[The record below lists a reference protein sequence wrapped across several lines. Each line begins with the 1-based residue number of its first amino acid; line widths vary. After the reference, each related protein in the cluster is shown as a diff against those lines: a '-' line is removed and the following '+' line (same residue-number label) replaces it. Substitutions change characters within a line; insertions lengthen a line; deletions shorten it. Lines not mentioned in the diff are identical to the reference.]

1 MRTRMTAALA
11 ALILTTGV
19 LAAPTVATAEETPP
33 PPAPLPTMSEYD
45 PADYAAQAA
54 DLPAELV
61 VALEDDV
68 SLTPEEFLA
77 QGDAAV
83 EAVAVVD
90 ALEGAGVDVL
100 GSRLDGTDLVVN
112 VPDAADAAVVES
124 TGAIAEIGEPELLDR
139 PSDGYREFAADIYGG
154 QGWVWTNG
162 VKIFQC
168 SVALAGFA
176 VPTGAKQLATAGHCT
191 DDMTGDARIV
201 NQTAPGTGGSPGPV
215 IGPKV
220 SGSPKFGSGFDVG
233 LLSVTGSHNPRASAL
248 TWGGGAGA
256 PLGSAPL
263 AVTGDAQPIVGSSVC
278 KSGSRTGW
286 TCGAITRVDSF
297 DSIGGVDVNSIVT
310 SACVLPGDSGG
321 VALVGNKA
329 IGITSWVLASVQ
341 PATSCSQVGESGFF
355 PMISPGGHES
365 VATAYPGTW
374 EMAATV
380 SAPTITSITSS
391 GLNDT
396 AINGTVPNAGVGYT
410 VSVYLDGS
418 SSPYSTVSVNP
429 SNRQWSVSLGSVPA
443 GLHSFQAVARY
454 GTWSASGAT
463 SGSIKRG
470 MTVDRLAGPDR
481 YATAVAISQQFA
493 TADTVY
499 IATGTNYPDALS
511 AAPAAG
517 AINAPLLLTLPYG
530 LPAVV
535 QTELER
541 LNPSTVYLV
550 GSTAAIQSSVRTQIE
565 ALLPGV
571 TVERLAGPDRY
582 ETSRQISAHAFPSAT
597 IAYIATG
604 LNFPDALSAA
614 AAAGDRDAPVIL
626 VNGLAG
632 TIDTPTRNLL
642 TDMGVTTVYIAGSNV
657 VVSNGIQSAIDAL
670 PGVSVT
676 RLAGPDRYQTS
687 VAVNANAFSTES
699 TAYVATGLGFAD
711 ALAGAAL
718 AGSTGSPLF
727 ISYPNCIP
735 GPTMASLASMKVS
748 RVVLLGSTA
757 VLDSNVAALRSC

>member
-19 LAAPTVATAEETPP
+19 LAAPTIATAEEAPP

-54 DLPAELV
+54 DLPADLV
-61 VALEDDV
+61 VALDDDV
-68 SLTPEEFLA
+68 DLTPEEFLA

-100 GSRLDGTDLVVN
+100 GSRLDGTELVVN
-112 VPDAADAAVVES
+112 VPDAEDAAVVES
-124 TGAIAEIGEPELLDR
+124 TGAIAEIGEPRVRFAPEEHDL
-139 PSDGYREFAADIYGG
+139 EFAADIYDGA
-154 QGWVWTNG
+154 GWVWSNG
-162 VKIFQC
+162 SSTFQC
-168 SVALAGFA
+168 SVGFTGFL
-176 VPTGAKQLATAGHCT
+176 VSTGAKQFATAGHCT
-191 DDMTGDARIV
+191 DDMTGNAKV
-201 NQTAPGTGGSPGPV
+201 LSQSAPGSGGTIGADIGAKIAGSPQ
-215 IGPKV
+215 
-220 SGSPKFGSGFDVG
+220 FGSGFDVG
-233 LLSVTGSHNPRASAL
+233 RIAVGGAHVQKASVL
-248 TWGGGAGA
+248 TWGNGAGA
-256 PLGSAPL
+256 PLSTSPI
-263 AVTGDAQPIVGSSVC
+263 AVTGDAAAIVGATVC

-286 TCGAITRVDSF
+286 TCGPVEEVDALASV
-297 DSIGGVDVNSIVT
+297 DGVDVNSIVVKL
-310 SACVLPGDSGG
+310 CVRPGDSGG
-321 VALVGNKA
+321 AAIMGSKA
-329 IGITSWVLASVQ
+329 VGITSWTTTA
-341 PATSCSQVGESGFF
+341 AGCSTNSFGGFF
-355 PMISPGGHES
+355 PMISPGGFES
-365 VATAYPGTW
+365 VATAYAGAW

-380 SAPTITSITSS
+380 SAPTITSISSS

-418 SSPYSTVSVNP
+418 STAYSTVAVNP

-463 SGSIKRG
+463 SGTIKRG

-481 YATAVAISQQFA
+481 YATAVAISQQFT

-517 AINAPLLLTLPYG
+517 AIDAPLLLTLPYG

-582 ETSRQISAHAFPSAT
+582 ETSRQISAHAFPTAT
-597 IAYIATG
+597 VAYIATG

-614 AAAGDRDAPVIL
+614 AAAGDRNAPVIL

-642 TDMGVTTVYIAGSNV
+642 TTMGVTTVYIAGSNV

-718 AGSTGSPLF
+718 AGSAGSPLF

>member
-11 ALILTTGV
+11 ALILATGM
-19 LAAPTVATAEETPP
+19 LAAPAIATAEETPP

-54 DLPAELV
+54 ELPADLV

-83 EAVAVVD
+83 EAVGVVD
-90 ALEGAGVDVL
+90 ALEEVGVDVL
-100 GSRLDGTDLVVN
+100 GSRLEGTELVVN
-112 VPDAADAAVVES
+112 VPDAEDAAVVES
-124 TGAIAEIGEPELLDR
+124 TGATAEIGEPRVRFVPEEHDL
-139 PSDGYREFAADIYGG
+139 EFAADIYDGA
-154 QGWVWTNG
+154 GWVWSPDGFSST
-162 VKIFQC
+162 IFQC
-168 SVALAGFA
+168 SVGFTGFL
-176 VPTGAKQLATAGHCT
+176 VSTGAKQFATAGHCT
-191 DDMTGDARIV
+191 DDMTGNAKV
-201 NQTAPGTGGSPGPV
+201 LSQNAPGSGGAIGADIGAKIAGSPM
-215 IGPKV
+215 
-220 SGSPKFGSGFDVG
+220 FGSGFDVG
-233 LLSVTGSHNPRASAL
+233 RIAVGGAHVQKTSVL
-248 TWGGGAGA
+248 TWGNGAGA
-256 PLGSAPL
+256 PLSSSPI
-263 AVTGDAQPIVGSSVC
+263 AVTGDAAAIVGATVC

-286 TCGAITRVDSF
+286 TCGAVEDVDALANV
-297 DSIGGVDVNSIVT
+297 DGVDVNSIVVKL
-310 SACVLPGDSGG
+310 CVRPGDSGG
-321 VALVGNKA
+321 AAIMGNKA
-329 IGITSWVLASVQ
+329 VGITSWTTTA
-341 PATSCSQVGESGFF
+341 AGCSSSSFGGFF
-355 PMISPGGHES
+355 PMISPGGWQS
-365 VATAYPGTW
+365 VASAYAGAW
-374 EMAATV
+374 EMAASV
-380 SAPTITSITSS
+380 SAPTITSIS
-391 GLNDT
+391 GTALNNT

-418 SSPYSTVSVNP
+418 STAYSTVAVNP
-429 SNRQWSVSLGSVPA
+429 TNRTWSVSLGSVPA
-443 GLHSFQAVARY
+443 GMHTYQAVARY

-463 SGSIKRG
+463 SGTIKRG

-517 AINAPLLLTLPYG
+517 AINAPLLLTLPYV
-530 LPAVV
+530 LPTVV
-535 QTELER
+535 QAELQR
-541 LNPSTVYLV
+541 LDPSTVYLV
-550 GSTAAIQSSVRTQIE
+550 GSTAAIQSNVRTQIE
-565 ALLPGV
+565 DLLPGV

-582 ETSRQISAHAFPSAT
+582 ETSRQISAQAFPSST

-642 TDMGVTTVYIAGSNV
+642 TSMGVTTVYIAGSSV

-718 AGSTGSPLF
+718 AGSGGSPLF

-735 GPTMASLASMKVS
+735 APTMASLASMGVS
-748 RVVLLGSTA
+748 TVRLLGSSV
-757 VLDSNVAALRSC
+757 VLDSNVAALTSC